1 MRVVD
6 SAVQGAVNADDG
18 RQGGSVGDRFPRDP
32 ALGFAG
38 RRGRGRCDRRLPDE
52 PLDRAAMGAITASNP
67 FAKLPSNF
75 DGDHIVLQFT
85 FLYNIR

>member
-1 MRVVD
+1 MTEREIFT
-6 SAVQGAVNADDG
+6 AALHK
-18 RQGGSVGDRFPRDP
+18 GD
-32 ALGFAG
+32 
-38 RRGRGRCDRRLPDE
+38 

-67 FAKLPSNF
+67 FAKLPMNF